1 MINAEAMNAKL
12 PNFFIVGAAKAG
24 TTSLH
29 YYLKQHPDIFLP
41 SMKESFF
48 LSGFGKS
55 SFSGIG
61 SEYGQDI
68 IEELDDYKKLFQDVR
83 NEKAIGE
90 ACVAYLYFYER
101 TINNIKTYLKETT
114 RIIIVLRDPAERA
127 FSNYRHH
134 VRDRIESLSFEQAI
148 DHSIL
153 EKRKNEKWWW
163 GFQYI
168 DVGYYYN
175 QVKAYIKAFGNE
187 NVRIYLYEDLEES
200 TYEVINDLF
209 GFLGLMNNPKLDI
222 TTRYNVSEIP
232 RSNNLQNF
240 LYSKDNKLK
249 RALGPVVLNIVGR
262 ENTENL
268 VNYLKNK
275 NLLRMNSR
283 TRKRLI
289 RLYKDDILRL
299 ENLIERDLS
308 AWLR

>member
-1 MINAEAMNAKL
+1 
-12 PNFFIVGAAKAG
+12 
-24 TTSLH
+24 
-29 YYLKQHPDIFLP
+29 
-41 SMKESFF
+41 MKESFF
-48 LSGFGKS
+48 FSGFGKS

-68 IEELDDYKKLFQDVR
+68 VEELDDYKKLFQDVK

-90 ACVAYLYFYER
+90 ACVAYLYFHER
-101 TINNIKTYLKETT
+101 TINNLKTYLKETT

-175 QVKAYIKAFGNE
+175 QVNAYIKAFGNE

-200 TYEVINDLF
+200 THEVINDLF

-232 RSNNLQNF
+232 RSNNLQSF
-240 LYSKDNKLK
+240 LYNEENKLK
-249 RALGPVVLNIVGR
+249 KALRPVVLNIVGR

-275 NLLRMNSR
+275 NLLRINPR

>member
-1 MINAEAMNAKL
+1 MNAKL

-29 YYLKQHPDIFLP
+29 HYLQQHPDIFLP
-41 SMKESFF
+41 SIKESFF
-48 LSGFGKS
+48 
-55 SFSGIG
+55 FSGLRKNSFNGVG

-68 IEELDDYKKLFQDVR
+68 VEELDRYKKLFEDVN

-90 ACVAYLYFYER
+90 ACVAYLYFFER
-101 TINNIKTYLKETT
+101 TINNIRTYLKETPK
-114 RIIIVLRDPAERA
+114 IVIVLRDPAERA

-134 VRDRIESLSFEQAI
+134 VRDNIENLSFEQAI
-148 DHSIL
+148 ENSTL

-175 QVKAYIKAFGNE
+175 QVNAYIKAFGNE
-187 NVRIYLYEDLEES
+187 NVRIYLYEDLEGN

-209 GFLGLMNNPKLDI
+209 GFLGLTNNSRPDI
-222 TTRYNVSEIP
+222 TTRYNVSEIF
-232 RSNNLQNF
+232 RSDGLQNF
-240 LYSKDNKLK
+240 LYNKDNKLK
-249 RALGPVVLNIVGR
+249 RTLRPVVLNILGR
-262 ENTENL
+262 ENTESL

-275 NLLRMNSR
+275 NLLRMNTR

-299 ENLIERDLS
+299 ESLIDRDLS